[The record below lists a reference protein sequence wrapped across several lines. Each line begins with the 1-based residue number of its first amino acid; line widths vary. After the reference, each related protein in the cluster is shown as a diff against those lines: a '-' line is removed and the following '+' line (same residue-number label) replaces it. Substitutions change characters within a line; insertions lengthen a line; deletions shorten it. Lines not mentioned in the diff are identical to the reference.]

1 MRRDSNG
8 IPALLTPRLV
18 VPQSTRIHHRN
29 CNISIITKLY
39 LLRGNLKISSVGEH
53 VSLKHHGS
61 GHLFGGKKVNE
72 KRYAVRKAIAV
83 SAMTF
88 FASIFSVG
96 ALSTRAQ
103 NKVMGEVKFE
113 GTTKIEKDAG
123 VWVDGNYVGYL
134 KELKG
139 DKKIMLLPGEHE
151 VIIRQ
156 SGYDDFKKK
165 VVVEPGQVQ
174 IVNAVL
180 LKSPR
185 ATSPEVTATLKL
197 NIEPKRAAVFLDDKF
212 VGHASE
218 FGGKFR
224 SMLISPG
231 KHRIKVELPGYRTY
245 DTEIDL
251 LAGQKTEVK
260 TVLVP
265 GSIEQAGPLIKK
277 PD

>member
-1 MRRDSNG
+1 L
-8 IPALLTPRLV
+8 AFL
-18 VPQSTRIHHRN
+18 
-29 CNISIITKLY
+29 
-39 LLRGNLKISSVGEH
+39 
-53 VSLKHHGS
+53 
-61 GHLFGGKKVNE
+61 GGKKVNI
-72 KRYAVRKAIAV
+72 KMYAVSRTTALLALV
-83 SAMTF
+83 GVT
-88 FASIFSVG
+88 SIFSVG
-96 ALSTRAQ
+96 VLSARAQ

-139 DKKIMLLPGEHE
+139 NKKITLLPGEHE
-151 VIIRQ
+151 VVVRQ
-156 SGYDDFKKK
+156 SGYDDFVKK

-185 ATSPEVTATLKL
+185 ATAPEITSTLKL

-245 DTEIDL
+245 DTEINL